1 MASKNGER
9 RMLFDTRGKRRHV
22 IRVVYAVLALLMG
35 GSLFLVIGPV
45 NIGEL
50 IGNSTSTSSAA
61 DVLDEQVERVE
72 RRVAKDPQ
80 NAQLLLTL
88 TRAQIGAGNAKVEVV
103 SETEAPTVT
112 PEARE
117 DFEAASE
124 TWTRYLKQA
133 GDEPSA
139 TAAQLLAATLFR
151 VAESSASLLQASENI
166 SKATKAQMIATE
178 ESPNLNSLST
188 LAIYQYYN
196 GEFAVA
202 EKTTKQA
209 AAKAPTKAEAES
221 IEKQIGEYRARGK
234 TFSKQRQEL
243 AKVQKK
249 FNKEQLKNSL
259 GGLGGLGGASG
270 AVGE

>member
-1 MASKNGER
+1 MASSGER

-50 IGNSTSTSSAA
+50 IGNSTSGSSAA
-61 DVLDEQVERVE
+61 DVIDEQVERVE

-88 TRAQIGAGNAKVEVV
+88 TRAQIAAGNAKVEVV

-117 DFEAASE
+117 DFESASA
-124 TWTRYLKQA
+124 TWSRYLKQA
-133 GDEPSA
+133 GDEPNA
-139 TAAQLLAATLFR
+139 AAAQLLAATLFR
-151 VAESSASLLQASENI
+151 LAESSESLLQSTESI
-166 SKATKAQMIATE
+166 GQATKAQSLAAE
-178 ESPNLNSLST
+178 EDPNLNSLST

-196 GEFAVA
+196 GEFAKA
-202 EKTTKQA
+202 EKTTKKA
-209 AAKAPTKAEAES
+209 AAEAPTKAEAKS
-221 IEKQIGEYRARGK
+221 VEKQITQYRARGK
-234 TFSKQRQEL
+234 AFEKQRQEL
-243 AKVQKK
+243 EKVQKK

-259 GGLGGLGGASG
+259 GGLGGAG
-270 AVGE
+270 VGE

>member
-1 MASKNGER
+1 MASSGER

-50 IGNSTSTSSAA
+50 IGNSTSGSSAA
-61 DVLDEQVERVE
+61 DVIDKQVERVE

-88 TRAQIGAGNAKVEVV
+88 TRAQIAAGNAKVEVV

-124 TWTRYLKQA
+124 TWSRYLKQA
-133 GDEPSA
+133 GGEPNA
-139 TAAQLLAATLFR
+139 PAAQLLAATLFR
-151 VAESSASLLQASENI
+151 LAESSESLLQSTESI
-166 SKATKAQMIATE
+166 GKATKAQMIAAE
-178 ESPNLNSLST
+178 EDPNLNSLST

-196 GEFAVA
+196 GEFAEA
-202 EKTTKQA
+202 EKTTK
-209 AAKAPTKAEAES
+209 KAVAEAPKAEAKNV
-221 IEKQIGEYRARGK
+221 EKQITQYRARGK
-234 TFSKQRQEL
+234 AFEKQRREL
-243 AKVQKK
+243 EKVQNQ

-259 GGLGGLGGASG
+259 GGGLGGAGG

>member
-1 MASKNGER
+1 MASDGKR

-22 IRVVYAVLALLMG
+22 IRAVYAILALLMG

-50 IGNSTSTSSAA
+50 LGNSTSTSNAA
-61 DVLDEQVERVE
+61 EVLDEQVERVE
-72 RRVAKDPQ
+72 RRVAKDPK

-88 TRAQIGAGNAKVEVV
+88 TRAQISAGNAKVEVV
-103 SETEAPTVT
+103 SEAEAPTVT

-124 TWTRYLKQA
+124 TWNRYLKNA

-139 TAAQLLAATLFR
+139 TAAQLVGATFFR
-151 VAESSASLLQASENI
+151 LAESSPSVLQASESIN
-166 SKATKAQMIATE
+166 KATKAQMIAAE
-178 ESPNLNSLST
+178 ESANLNSLST

-196 GEFAVA
+196 GEFAAA

-209 AAKAPTKAEAES
+209 GAQAPTKAEAKNV
-221 IEKQIGEYRARGK
+221 EKQIAGYRARGK
-234 TFSKQRQEL
+234 AFDKQRQEL

-259 GGLGGLGGASG
+259 GGLGGTSG

>member
-1 MASKNGER
+1 MASSGER

-22 IRVVYAVLALLMG
+22 IRVVYAILALLMG

-45 NIGEL
+45 NIGEI
-50 IGNSTSTSSAA
+50 IGNSNSGSSSAA
-61 DVLDEQVERVE
+61 EVIDEQVERVE

-88 TRAQIGAGNAKVEVV
+88 TRAQIAAGNAKVEVV
-103 SETEAPTVT
+103 SETETPTVT

-124 TWTRYLKQA
+124 TWNRYLKQA

-139 TAAQLLAATLFR
+139 TAAQLVAATLFR
-151 VAESSASLLQASENI
+151 VAESTASLLKASQGV
-166 SKATKAQMIATE
+166 ARAAKAQAIAAK

-196 GEFAVA
+196 GEFATA
-202 EKTTKQA
+202 EKTTKRA
-209 AAKAPTKAEAES
+209 AAKAPTKAEAENV
-221 IEKQIGEYRARGK
+221 EKQIAEFRARGK
-234 TFSKQRQEL
+234 AFEKQKQEL

-259 GGLGGLGGASG
+259 GGFGSASG

>member
-50 IGNSTSTSSAA
+50 IGNSTSGSNAA

-112 PEARE
+112 PEARK
-117 DFEAASE
+117 DFDAASE
-124 TWTRYLKQA
+124 TWNRYLKNA

-139 TAAQLLAATLFR
+139 TAAQLIAQTFFR
-151 VAESSASLLQASENI
+151 LAESGASVLEAKENVA
-166 SKATKAQMIATE
+166 KATRAQKIAAEQNPTI
-178 ESPNLNSLST
+178 NSLST
-188 LAIYQYYN
+188 LAIFQN
-196 GEFAVA
+196 FNSEFAEA
-202 EKTTKQA
+202 EKTAKQA
-209 AAKAPTKAEAES
+209 AAKASTKAEATNV
-221 IEKQIGEYRARGK
+221 EKQLAEYRKRAAA
-234 TFSKQRQEL
+234 FDKQKKEL
-243 AKVQKK
+243 AKVQKQV
-249 FNKEQLKNSL
+249 NKEQLKNPL
-259 GGLGGLGGASG
+259 GLGGANG

>member
-1 MASKNGER
+1 MASSGER

-22 IRVVYAVLALLMG
+22 IRVVYAILALLMG

-50 IGNSTSTSSAA
+50 IGNSNSTSSAA
-61 DVLDEQVERVE
+61 AVFDEQVERVE
-72 RRVAKDPQ
+72 RRVASDPQ

-88 TRAQIGAGNAKVEVV
+88 TRAQISAGNAKLEGG
-103 SETEAPTVT
+103 SETEAPTLT
-112 PEARE
+112 PEAKK

-124 TWTRYLKQA
+124 TWSRYLKQA

-151 VAESSASLLQASENI
+151 MAESSASLLQASEGI
-166 SKATKAQMIATE
+166 DKATKAQTIAAE
-178 ESPNLNSLST
+178 ENPNLNTLST
-188 LAIYQYYN
+188 LAIYQTFN

-209 AAKAPTKAEAES
+209 AAKAPTKAEAKNV
-221 IEKQIGEYRARGK
+221 EKQIAEYRSRGK
-234 TFSKQRQEL
+234 AFEKQRQEL

-249 FNKEQLKNSL
+249 FNKEQLKN
-259 GGLGGLGGASG
+259 GLGGLGAAGA
-270 AVGE
+270 GE

>member
-22 IRVVYAVLALLMG
+22 IRVVYAILALLMG

-50 IGNSTSTSSAA
+50 IGNSTSSSSAA
-61 DVLDEQVERVE
+61 EVFDEQVERVE

-80 NAQLLLTL
+80 NPQLLLTL
-88 TRAQIGAGNAKVEVV
+88 TRTQISAGNAKLEGG

-112 PEARE
+112 PEAQE

-124 TWTRYLKQA
+124 TWSRYLKQA

-139 TAAQLLAATLFR
+139 TAAQLLAATLFQL
-151 VAESSASLLQASENI
+151 AESSASPLQAAESI
-166 SKATKAQMIATE
+166 ARATKAQSIAAE
-178 ESPNLNSLST
+178 EDPNLNSLST

-196 GEFAVA
+196 GEFAEA
-202 EKTTKQA
+202 EKTTKKA
-209 AAKAPTKAEAES
+209 AAEAPSKAEAKNV
-221 IEKQIGEYRARGK
+221 EKQIVQYRARAK
-234 TFSKQRQEL
+234 AFDEQRQKL
-243 AKVQKK
+243 AKIQKK

-259 GGLGGLGGASG
+259 GGLS
-270 AVGE
+270 E

>member
-1 MASKNGER
+1 MASSGER

-22 IRVVYAVLALLMG
+22 IRVVYAILALLMG

-50 IGNSTSTSSAA
+50 LGNSTGTSDAA
-61 DVLDEQVERVE
+61 KVFDERVERVE

-88 TRAQIGAGNAKVEVV
+88 TRAQLSAGSAKVEVV
-103 SETEAPTVT
+103 SETEAPTIT

-124 TWTRYLKQA
+124 TWNRYLKNA

-139 TAAQLLAATLFR
+139 SAAQLLAATLFKT
-151 VAESSASLLQASENI
+151 AEGSASLLQASENI
-166 SKATKAQMIATE
+166 SRATKAQTIAAE
-178 ESPNLNSLST
+178 EDPNINSLST
-188 LAIYQYYN
+188 LAIYQTYN
-196 GEFAVA
+196 GEFAAA

-209 AAKAPTKAEAES
+209 MAKATTKEEAKAVE
-221 IEKQIGEYRARGK
+221 EQVAQYRQRGK
-234 TFSKQRQEL
+234 EFDKRRQAL
-243 AKVQKK
+243 AEVQKK

-259 GGLGGLGGASG
+259 GGGLGGG